1 MASCHLTASLLFS
14 SGNGMMSRLFIFPA
28 LKILYFRWCND
39 DMLKRDKLF
48 VEVLNMHYFAEFIQG
63 SRALRDQQ

>member
-1 MASCHLTASLLFS
+1 
-14 SGNGMMSRLFIFPA
+14 MMSRLFIFPA